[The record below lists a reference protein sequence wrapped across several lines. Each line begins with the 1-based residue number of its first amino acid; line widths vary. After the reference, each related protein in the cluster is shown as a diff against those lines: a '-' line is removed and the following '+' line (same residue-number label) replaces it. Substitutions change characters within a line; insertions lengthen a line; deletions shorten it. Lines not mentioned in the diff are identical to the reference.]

1 MTRYKITLVNVKTHT
16 EKTLFV
22 DADTALDAMKK
33 ARMQNHDYQDVT
45 ACVPVKFLG

>member
-1 MTRYKITLVNVKTHT
+1 MTRYKITLVHVRTQA

-22 DADTALDAMKK
+22 DAETALDAMKK

>member
-1 MTRYKITLVNVKTHT
+1 MTRYKITLVNVKTHA
-16 EKTLFV
+16 EKTFLV

-33 ARMQNHDYQDVT
+33 ARMQNHDYQDVA